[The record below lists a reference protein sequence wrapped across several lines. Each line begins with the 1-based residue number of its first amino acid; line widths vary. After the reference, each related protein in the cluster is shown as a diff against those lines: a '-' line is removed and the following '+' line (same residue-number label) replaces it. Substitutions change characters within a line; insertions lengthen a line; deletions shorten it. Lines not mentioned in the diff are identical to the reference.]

1 MAHRSIPSLPPLEC
15 LVAALT
21 AARCGSFTAAA
32 EELNVSHAAIS
43 RRVAGAEAWAAVTLF
58 ERVGWGVRLTPDGQ
72 RMLGRIEHAFAII
85 DETADLWRKPKRRS
99 LVIATTASFAQIWLL
114 PRLALLEAAVAPLR
128 VELLTSQQN
137 VNLATQE
144 ADIAIRYGRG
154 GWKTPYE
161 KPLFQH
167 ESLIPVVSRRHFS
180 RVEQH
185 RSSAAMAQAPL
196 LHNGDS
202 AGWRAWFSAHQ
213 LHFRNKAADRIY
225 GDYVLTLTAAAEGL
239 GMALLSKPT
248 GAPRALREQL
258 VEIDVRSAT
267 SPLAYYVL
275 ADDSATESAVSA
287 CISALHEMAAQS

>member
-43 RRVAGAEAWAAVTLF
+43 RRVAGAEAWAAVALF
-58 ERVGWGVRLTPDGQ
+58 ERVGRGVRLTPDGQ
-72 RMLGRIEHAFAII
+72 RVLGRIEHAFAII

-99 LVIATTASFAQIWLL
+99 LVIATTSSFAQVWLL
-114 PRLALLEAAVAPLR
+114 PRLALLERAVAPLR
-128 VELLTSQQN
+128 IEVVTGQQN

-154 GWKTPYE
+154 GWQTHYE
-161 KPLFQH
+161 KPLFEQ
-167 ESLIPVVSRRHFS
+167 EALVPVVSRHHFS
-180 RVEQH
+180 EVERKQ
-185 RSSAAMAQAPL
+185 ATGNLAQLPL
-196 LHNGDS
+196 LHNGDT
-202 AGWRAWFSAHQ
+202 AGWRAWFNAHQ

-239 GMALLSKPT
+239 GVALLSKPT
-248 GAPRALREQL
+248 GAPQALQDQL
-258 VEIDVRSAT
+258 VELAIPCAASA
-267 SPLAYYVL
+267 LAYHVL
-275 ADDSATESAVSA
+275 ADASASDAAVVA
-287 CISALHEMAAQS
+287 CIAALHELASQ